1 MNNSFKENYH
11 WVTLISIVL
20 IYGYYFVKVLPPSG
34 PDITAENVT
43 LFAGLLVLLVVLH
56 IVGAIV
62 LIAVAKFNDP
72 HPDERDQLVN
82 LKGSRNASWI
92 LTTGVFGGMAAV
104 LLAPGNFWVLHI
116 LLASLVVSQLV
127 ESATQIF
134 HYRRGF

>member
-62 LIAVAKFNDP
+62 LERQHPFYCREIGKDLACTKHNEVCLWVCVGEKMLCFGVIYMLCLLTKLPMREKF
-72 HPDERDQLVN
+72 R
-82 LKGSRNASWI
+82 
-92 LTTGVFGGMAAV
+92 
-104 LLAPGNFWVLHI
+104 
-116 LLASLVVSQLV
+116 
-127 ESATQIF
+127 
-134 HYRRGF
+134 